1 MPAPTFGHVTFTPA
15 VISGSRRGSPEREAE
30 LVVSL
35 VASGLVR
42 TGRWRGVRER
52 ERPYDRALQ
61 LGLDRLAAV
70 CALAGVCAP
79 RGVSDLVWDWSA
91 TRPMNKW
98 PLVFEADA
106 QVGGEL
112 LLIRGEPSEFCLEWS
127 IEALDVVAEVHES
140 TLVSQVKTGAEQA
153 GRPDLYAEWRRFVTS
168 NAVLDPDEFLAA
180 KNRFLAVPQWAAW
193 LDESYEPIPSA
204 SASAGRIAV
213 CGQCEQWMVPGR
225 GSGWLCESPRCL
237 RAVRLPNPVLRPA
250 AGAYRLRVELVRFVA
265 LPGRP
270 ELALAAA
277 LAARG
282 ARVMLYPGLDALDL
296 VARWPDGYAIGVDVK
311 DWHKPYLLAR
321 KIKKFPAW
329 PAGHPFS
336 YNDGFVVIPADRTAR
351 NRAYCDIVRR
361 HSEALRA
368 QPNISVLTNRA
379 LITRCP
385 DTGQP
390 GEVVCG
396 P

>member
-1 MPAPTFGHVTFTPA
+1 VTFAPA
-15 VISGSRRGSPEREAE
+15 GIGSSRRGSPEREAE

-42 TGRWRGVRER
+42 TRGWRGVSER
-52 ERPYDRALQ
+52 ERPYDRTLQ

-70 CALAGVCAP
+70 CAVAGVPAP

-91 TRPMNKW
+91 TRPLNKW
-98 PLVFEADA
+98 PLAFEADA

-112 LLIRGEPSEFCLEWS
+112 LLIGGEPSEFCLEWS

-153 GRPDLYAEWRRFVTS
+153 GRSDLYAEWRRFVTS
-168 NAVLDPDEFLAA
+168 HAVVDPREFLEA
-180 KNRFLAVPQWAAW
+180 KNRFLAVPQWATW
-193 LDESYEPIPSA
+193 LDESYEPIPPTSTG
-204 SASAGRIAV
+204 AGQIAV
-213 CGQCEQWMVPGR
+213 CGHCDQWMVPAR

-237 RAVRLPNPVLRPA
+237 RAVHLPDPVLRPA
-250 AGAYRLRVELVRFVA
+250 VGAYRLRAELVRFVA

-270 ELALAAA
+270 ELALAKA
-277 LAARG
+277 LAGRG
-282 ARVMLYPGLDALDL
+282 ARIVLYPGLDALDL
-296 VARWPDGYAIGVDVK
+296 VARWPDGYAIGIDVK

-329 PAGHPFS
+329 PAGHPFC
-336 YNDGFVVIPADRTAR
+336 YDDAFVVIPADRIVR
-351 NRAYCDIVRR
+351 NRTYCNIVRR

-368 QPNISVLTNRA
+368 QPHIKVLTDQA
-379 LITRCP
+379 LIAKCP
-385 DTGQP
+385 DTGQA

-396 P
+396 A

>member
-1 MPAPTFGHVTFTPA
+1 M
-15 VISGSRRGSPEREAE
+15 GSSLRGSPEREAE
-30 LVVSL
+30 VVVSL

-42 TGRWRGVRER
+42 TRGWRGVSVR

-61 LGLDRLAAV
+61 LGLDRLAAAS
-70 CALAGVCAP
+70 ALAGVPAP

-91 TRPMNKW
+91 TRPVNKW

-112 LLIRGEPSEFCLEWS
+112 LLIGGEPSEFCLEWS
-127 IEALDVVAEVHES
+127 VEAADVVAEVHES

-168 NAVLDPDEFLAA
+168 HAVLDPGGFLAV
-180 KNRFLAVPQWAAW
+180 KNRFLDVPQWATW
-193 LDESYEPIPSA
+193 LDESYEPVPPA
-204 SASAGRIAV
+204 AMQAGQIAV
-213 CGQCEQWMVPGR
+213 CGQCEQWMVPAR
-225 GSGWLCESPRCL
+225 GGGWLCESPRCL
-237 RAVRLPNPVLRPA
+237 RAIHVPDPVLRAA
-250 AGAYRLRVELVRFVA
+250 AGACRLRAELVRFVA

-282 ARVMLYPGLDALDL
+282 ARVILYPGLDALDL
-296 VARWPDGYAIGVDVK
+296 VARWPDGYAVGVDVK

-321 KIKKFPAW
+321 KIRKFPRW
-329 PAGHPFS
+329 EAGHPFS
-336 YNDGFVVIPADRTAR
+336 YRDAFVVVPADRVAR
-351 NRAYCDIVRR
+351 NHAYCDIVRR
-361 HSEALRA
+361 HSPGLRA
-368 QPNISVLTNRA
+368 QPDIEVLTDQA
-379 LITRCP
+379 LIARCP
-385 DTGQP
+385 DAGSA

-396 P
+396 A